1 MTNKILI
8 NDEDLTIFVSERIG
22 ESLDKKNVAL
32 FKDWVFVRD
41 EDWPDDIDC
50 YHSSQNGWTSL
61 WEPWS
66 GKPLAET
73 PFGTTDKTI
82 LLKTVESL
90 NKGWQEHIWE
100 CQNFHLKGE

>member
-1 MTNKILI
+1 MSEIVI
-8 NDEDLTIFVSERIG
+8 NDEDLTIYVSECVG
-22 ESLDKKNVAL
+22 NSLETENVAM

-41 EDWPDDIDC
+41 EEWPDDIDC
-50 YHSSQNGWTSL
+50 YHTSQNGWACL
-61 WEPWS
+61 WEPWT

-90 NKGWQEHIWE
+90 NKGWETV
-100 CQNFHLKGE
+100 